1 VAEVISK
8 RIPVITT
15 GQGEEIGLFSPTESR
30 PKEVNRN
37 LIFVALVMALA
48 FIGCSLFYV
57 WSHQQIISL
66 GYEISQATRE
76 EQELLQENK
85 KLRLELAA
93 LKAPSRIERVALRE
107 LGLVNPQKEQMIIV
121 R

>member
-1 VAEVISK
+1 MAEVISK
-8 RIPVITT
+8 RIAVVTAGRQQIGVPPR
-15 GQGEEIGLFSPTESR
+15 EESGPR
-30 PKEVNRN
+30 EVNRN
-37 LIFVALVMALA
+37 LIFVALVVALA

-57 WSHQQIISL
+57 WSHHQIVSL
-66 GYEISQATRE
+66 GYEISQAIGE

-93 LKAPSRIERVALRE
+93 LKSPRRIERMASQE
-107 LGLVNPQKEQMIIV
+107 LGLVSPQKDQLIIV